1 MPGLT
6 ANVYEIRNDFFGE
19 RITVSGLITGIDLMN
34 QLKDKELGEA
44 LLIPENMVRVE
55 ENVFLDDVTVSE
67 VEKTLQVSV
76 DIVKSSGRDLI
87 NQILGRKIH
96 E

>member
-6 ANVYEIRNDFFGE
+6 AKVYEIRNDFFGE
-19 RITVSGLITGIDLMN
+19 RITVSGLITGTDLMN
-34 QLKDKELGEA
+34 QLKDKELGEE

-55 ENVFLDDVTVSE
+55 ENVFLDDVTVKE
-67 VEKTLQVSV
+67 VEKTLQVPV
-76 DIVKSSGRDLI
+76 DIVKSSGCDLI
-87 NQILGRKIH
+87 NRILGRKIH

>member
-1 MPGLT
+1 
-6 ANVYEIRNDFFGE
+6 
-19 RITVSGLITGIDLMN
+19 MN

-67 VEKTLQVSV
+67 VEKLY
-76 DIVKSSGRDLI
+76 KYR
-87 NQILGRKIH
+87 
-96 E
+96 